1 MALPPSCAA
10 ALPAS
15 TSTTAATVLATFMHN
30 SKTLGAAPGAR
41 NHPPICVE
49 RQCRQG
55 RNCMKACAG
64 IKITP
69 FRIGAFMTE
78 YLRAAIAGLACL
90 ASLAAGTLPSAAAD
104 YPNRPVHWLI
114 GFAAGGPVD
123 IVARIMSQW
132 LSDRLGQQFIVENR
146 AGSGGNLA
154 AAAAVNSP
162 PDGYT
167 LLFVA
172 PNNAISASLYKKL
185 PYDFIRDTVP
195 VASIMQ
201 LTNMLVVSND
211 MPVKTVQEFID
222 YCKANPGKV
231 AYASS
236 GNGTSVHMSAEL
248 FKAMTKIDMIHV
260 PYRGSALAF
269 PDIISNKVQ
278 LIFDNLPSALE
289 QARGGSV
296 RALGVTSPQ
305 RWPGVPDVPAI
316 AETVPGF
323 ESVGFYG
330 ISAPKGTPPEIVDL
344 LNKAVGEAL
353 QDPKLVAR
361 LAEIGGIP
369 KPMSPAEF
377 GRLIAEETQKWRKV
391 VAFAGVSVD

>member
-1 MALPPSCAA
+1 MIA
-10 ALPAS
+10 
-15 TSTTAATVLATFMHN
+15 
-30 SKTLGAAPGAR
+30 
-41 NHPPICVE
+41 
-49 RQCRQG
+49 
-55 RNCMKACAG
+55 
-64 IKITP
+64 
-69 FRIGAFMTE
+69 
-78 YLRAAIAGLACL
+78 YLRAALFSLVCLAGLA
-90 ASLAAGTLPSAAAD
+90 ASSLPSSAAD

-114 GFAAGGPVD
+114 GFAPGGPVD

-132 LSDRLGQQFIVENR
+132 LSDRFGQQFIVENR
-146 AGSGGNLA
+146 TGSGGNIA
-154 AAAAVNSP
+154 AAAAISSP

-172 PNNAISASLYKKL
+172 PNNAISTSLYKKL

-201 LTNMLVVSND
+201 LTNMLVVSNA

-231 AYASS
+231 SYASS

-248 FKAMTKIDMIHV
+248 FKAMTKIDMVHV

-269 PDIISNKVQ
+269 PDIISDKVQ

-305 RWPGVPDVPAI
+305 RWPSVPDIPAI

-330 ISAPKGTPPEIVDL
+330 ISAPKGTPPEIVEI

-353 QDPKLVAR
+353 KDPKLVAR

-369 KPMSPAEF
+369 KPMTPAEF
-377 GRLIAEETQKWRKV
+377 GKLVTDETEKWRKV
-391 VAFAGVSVD
+391 VEFAGVSVD

>member
-1 MALPPSCAA
+1 MDGTSAKELGCVDLAFDSNNTDLGEIMIAL
-10 ALPAS
+10 
-15 TSTTAATVLATFMHN
+15 
-30 SKTLGAAPGAR
+30 
-41 NHPPICVE
+41 
-49 RQCRQG
+49 
-55 RNCMKACAG
+55 
-64 IKITP
+64 
-69 FRIGAFMTE
+69 
-78 YLRAAIAGLACL
+78 LRAVMFSLICL
-90 ASLAAGTLPSAAAD
+90 LSLAAGVAPSSAAD

-132 LSDRLGQQFIVENR
+132 LSEHFGQQFVVENR

-154 AAAAVNSP
+154 AAAAINSA

-172 PNNAISASLYKKL
+172 PNNAISTSLYKKL

-201 LTNMLVVSND
+201 LTNMMVVPASL
-211 MPVKTVQEFID
+211 PVKTVQEFID

-231 AYASS
+231 AFASS

-248 FKAMTKIDMIHV
+248 FKALTHVDMIHV
-260 PYRGSALAF
+260 PYRGSAIAY
-269 PDIISNKVQ
+269 PDLISNKVQ
-278 LIFDNLPSALE
+278 VLFDNLPGALE
-289 QARGGSV
+289 QV
-296 RALGVTSPQ
+296 RAGTMRGLGVTSPQ
-305 RWPGVPDVPAI
+305 RWPGVPEFPAI

-330 ISAPKGTPPEIVDL
+330 ISAPKGTPPEIVEI

-353 QDPKLVAR
+353 KDPKLVAR

-369 KPMSPAEF
+369 KPMTPAEF
-377 GRLIAEETQKWRKV
+377 GKLITDETEKWRKV
-391 VAFAGVSVD
+391 VEFAGVSVD

>member
-1 MALPPSCAA
+1 VRSG
-10 ALPAS
+10 
-15 TSTTAATVLATFMHN
+15 F
-30 SKTLGAAPGAR
+30 
-41 NHPPICVE
+41 
-49 RQCRQG
+49 
-55 RNCMKACAG
+55 
-64 IKITP
+64 
-69 FRIGAFMTE
+69 
-78 YLRAAIAGLACL
+78 RAAVFGLI
-90 ASLAAGTLPSAAAD
+90 SAAAFAISGAPVHAAG
-104 YPNRPVHWLI
+104 YPDRPVKWLI

-132 LSDRLGQQFIVENR
+132 LSDHFGQQFVVENR
-146 AGSGGNLA
+146 AGSGGNIA
-154 AAAAVNSP
+154 AAAAINSA

-167 LLFVA
+167 ILFVA

-185 PYDFIRDTVP
+185 PYDFIRDTAP

-201 LTNMLVVSND
+201 LTNMMVVSNA

-231 AYASS
+231 SYASS

-248 FKAMTKIDMIHV
+248 FKALTKCDMQHV
-260 PYRGSALAF
+260 PYRGSAIAF

-289 QARGGSV
+289 QARGGTV

-305 RWPGVPDVPAI
+305 RWPSVPDVPAI

-330 ISAPKGTPPEIVDL
+330 ISAPKGTPPEIIAT
-344 LNKAVGEAL
+344 LNNATNLAL
-353 QDPKLVAR
+353 KDPKLVAR
-361 LAEIGGIP
+361 LSEVGGLP
-369 KPMSPAEF
+369 KPMTPEEF
-377 GRLIAEETQKWRKV
+377 GKLIASETEKWRKV
-391 VAFAGVSVD
+391 VAFAGVAVD

>member
-1 MALPPSCAA
+1 MIAFLRAA
-10 ALPAS
+10 VLCLVGFASLTTTTLPAS
-15 TSTTAATVLATFMHN
+15 AA
-30 SKTLGAAPGAR
+30 S
-41 NHPPICVE
+41 
-49 RQCRQG
+49 
-55 RNCMKACAG
+55 
-64 IKITP
+64 
-69 FRIGAFMTE
+69 
-78 YLRAAIAGLACL
+78 
-90 ASLAAGTLPSAAAD
+90 
-104 YPNRPVHWLI
+104 YPDRPVRWLI

-123 IVARIMSQW
+123 IVARIMAQW
-132 LSDRLGQQFIVENR
+132 LSDHFGQQFVVENR

-154 AAAAVNSP
+154 AAAAVTSA

-201 LTNMLVVSND
+201 LTNMLVVSNG

-222 YCKANPGKV
+222 YCKANPGKIS
-231 AYASS
+231 YASS

-248 FKAMTKIDMIHV
+248 FKAMTKCDMIHV
-260 PYRGSALAF
+260 PYRGSAIAF

-278 LIFDNLPSALE
+278 LIFDNLPTALE
-289 QARGGSV
+289 QSRGGTV

-305 RWPGVPDVPAI
+305 RWPIVPDVPAI

-323 ESVGFYG
+323 ESIGFYG
-330 ISAPKGTPPEIVDL
+330 ISAPKGTPPEVIAT

-353 QDPKLVAR
+353 KDPKLIAR
-361 LAEIGGIP
+361 LAETGGVP
-369 KPMSPAEF
+369 KPMKPEEF
-377 GRLIAEETQKWRKV
+377 GKLVAAETEKWRKV
-391 VAFAGVSVD
+391 VEFAGVSVD

>member
-1 MALPPSCAA
+1 VFAGNDKNVTGEIMIAL
-10 ALPAS
+10 
-15 TSTTAATVLATFMHN
+15 
-30 SKTLGAAPGAR
+30 
-41 NHPPICVE
+41 
-49 RQCRQG
+49 
-55 RNCMKACAG
+55 
-64 IKITP
+64 
-69 FRIGAFMTE
+69 
-78 YLRAAIAGLACL
+78 LRAAVLSLVCVL
-90 ASLAAGTLPSAAAD
+90 SLAAGVAPSSAAD
-104 YPNRPVHWLI
+104 YPNRPVRWLI

-132 LSDRLGQQFIVENR
+132 LSDRFGQQFVVENR
-146 AGSGGNLA
+146 TGSGGNIA
-154 AAAAVNSP
+154 AAAAVTSP

-172 PNNAISASLYKKL
+172 PNNAISTSLYKKL
-185 PYDFIRDTVP
+185 PYDFLRDTVP

-211 MPVKTVQEFID
+211 MPVKTVREFID
-222 YCKANPGKV
+222 YCKANPGKIS
-231 AYASS
+231 YASS

-248 FKAMTKIDMIHV
+248 FKAMTKCDMVHV
-260 PYRGSALAF
+260 PYRGSAIAF

-289 QARGGSV
+289 QVRGGTV

-330 ISAPKGTPPEIVDL
+330 ISAPKGTPPEIIEI

-353 QDPKLVAR
+353 KDPKLVAR
-361 LAEIGGIP
+361 LAEVGGIP
-369 KPMSPAEF
+369 KPMTPAEF
-377 GRLIAEETQKWRKV
+377 GKLVADETEKWRKV
-391 VAFAGVSVD
+391 VEFAGVSVD